1 MNVQV
6 IQDFQRSEITEHIVY
21 QRLSQRVGGKNGEIL
36 KSISE
41 DEFRHYNEWMKYTQT
56 EVRPNRLLVLFYLVM
71 ARILGLT
78 FAIKLMERNEE
89 KAERLYAEV
98 AKEIPQAEE
107 ILKDEV
113 EHERLLVDMI
123 DEERLEY
130 IGSMVLGLNDALV
143 ELTGALA
150 GLTFAFQNTRLVG
163 LAGFITGISASFSM
177 AASEYL
183 STKSEVDGK
192 DPLKASFY
200 TGIAYVLTVLLL
212 IVPYFV
218 FSSYY
223 AALSI
228 AIVDALLV
236 ILVFT
241 FFVSV
246 VKDVSFRKTWAEMV
260 FISLGVALV
269 SFVIGWAARMV
280 LKVEF

>member
-1 MNVQV
+1 MDVQI
-6 IQDFQRSEITEHIVY
+6 IQGFQRNEITEHIVY
-21 QRLSQRVGGKNGEIL
+21 RHLAQRVGGKNGEIL
-36 KSISE
+36 KRISD
-41 DEFRHYNEWMKYTQT
+41 DELRHYNEWMQFTHT
-56 EVRPNRLLVLFYLVM
+56 EVGPNRLLALFYLII
-71 ARILGLT
+71 ARVFSLT

-89 KAERLYAEV
+89 NAERLYAEV
-98 AKEIPQAEE
+98 AKEIPEAEE
-107 ILKDEV
+107 ILKDEL
-113 EHERLLVDMI
+113 EHEALLVDMI

-163 LAGFITGISASFSM
+163 LAGFITGISASLSM

-212 IVPYFV
+212 LFPYFV

-246 VKDVSFRKTWAEMV
+246 VKDVPFRKTWAEMV

>member
-1 MNVQV
+1 MDVQV
-6 IQDFQRSEITEHIVY
+6 IQSFQRSEITEHIVY
-21 QRLSQRVGGKNGEIL
+21 RRLAQRVGGKNGEIL
-36 KSISE
+36 KRISD
-41 DEFRHYNEWMKYTQT
+41 DELRHYNEWMQFTHT
-56 EVRPNRLLVLFYLVM
+56 EVRPNRLLALFYLII
-71 ARILGLT
+71 ARIFGLT

-89 KAERLYAEV
+89 NAERLYAEV
-98 AKEIPQAEE
+98 AKEIPEAEE
-107 ILKDEV
+107 ILKDEL
-113 EHERLLVDMI
+113 EHEALLVDMI
-123 DEERLEY
+123 DEEALGY
-130 IGSMVLGLNDALV
+130 VGSMVLGLNDALV

-150 GLTFAFQNTRLVG
+150 GLTFALQNTRLVG

-183 STKSEVDGK
+183 STKSEVGDK
-192 DPLKASFY
+192 DPLKASVY
-200 TGIAYVLTVLLL
+200 TGIAYVLTVFLL
-212 IVPYFV
+212 IAPYFV

-223 AALSI
+223 LALAI
-228 AIVDALLV
+228 AILDALFV

-246 VKDVSFRKTWAEMV
+246 VKDVPFRKTWAEMV

>member
-1 MNVQV
+1 MNVQI
-6 IQDFQRSEITEHIVY
+6 IQDFQRNEITEHIVY

-36 KSISE
+36 KGISE
-41 DEFRHYNEWMKYTQT
+41 DELRHYNEWMKYTQT
-56 EVRPNRLLVLFYLVM
+56 EVQPNRLLVLFYLVM

-89 KAERLYAEV
+89 KAERIYAEV
-98 AKEIPQAEE
+98 TEEIPEAGE
-107 ILKDEV
+107 ILKDEI

-123 DEERLEY
+123 GEERLEY

-177 AASEYL
+177 AAAEYL

-228 AIVDALLV
+228 AIVDALLI

-246 VKDVSFRKTWAEMV
+246 VKDVSFRKT
-260 FISLGVALV
+260 
-269 SFVIGWAARMV
+269 
-280 LKVEF
+280 